1 MPMSENMDMLK
12 MQEEALRRAREMQA
26 RSRLPRE
33 ENPSAGKNSSA
44 RSSSNRQRSVKNE
57 NLPKPE
63 PVEKKEITP
72 TEKEEILAQ
81 EEPGLLSTLLED
93 KDKTLILTLLV
104 LLSEDGENVS
114 HELLFGLMFLLM

>member
-33 ENPSAGKNSSA
+33 ENPPAGKNSSA

-63 PVEKKEITP
+63 PVEKEEFTP

>member
-1 MPMSENMDMLK
+1 MPMSENIDMLK

-33 ENPSAGKNSSA
+33 ENPSGGKNSSA
-44 RSSSNRQRSVKNE
+44 QNSSNRQRSVKNE
-57 NLPKPE
+57 NPPNPE
-63 PVEKKEITP
+63 PVEKKETSP
-72 TEKEEILAQ
+72 AEKEEISVQ
-81 EEPGLLSTLLED
+81 EEPSLLSTLLED

-104 LLSEDGENVS
+104 LLSEDGENAS